1 MNFKKIFPILDWLPN
16 YNKTW
21 LSGDISSG
29 LTVGIMLIPQGIA
42 YAMIAG
48 LPPIYGL
55 YTAMIPQL
63 VYAVFGTSRQLAVG
77 PVAMDS
83 LIVASGVA
91 TLAEIGTDKFIEFA
105 VLLALFMGVLQVFF
119 GIFKLGFLV
128 NFLSKPVISGFTS
141 AAALIIGFNQLKHI
155 LGVNLGKSNK
165 LQDIV
170 VDVLAKLQETNVIT
184 LLIGTSSIAIL
195 ILFNKY
201 MKKIPAALVVVVFG
215 ILVVHVFGL
224 EEQGVSIVGAIPEG
238 LPDFRIPHFD
248 VQTLKELSP
257 IALTL
262 AFIAF
267 LEAISVAK
275 AIESKH
281 TEYKVLPNQELFA
294 LGMGNIIGSFF
305 QTYPATGGFSRTA
318 VSDQAGAKTP
328 LSALVSA
335 LVVGMTLLFLTPV
348 FYNLPKAVLG
358 AIIIVAVF
366 GLLDFKVPKQL
377 LVYSKRDL
385 VILNVT
391 LLVTA
396 TVGIKEGIII
406 GVLLSLGMLIYK
418 STKPHIAI
426 LGKVPG
432 THFYRNRKRFQDV
445 EIQEDILI
453 VRFDAQ
459 LHFANTTYFKDKLQ
473 EFTRFKGD
481 KLKFVI
487 IDGESLNNLD
497 SSAIYALHD
506 ILKYYDRKNIQLA
519 FTGLKGPVRDKM
531 VKSGLMDRIGAD
543 LCFMSIQEAVDHY
556 NSGFRKEHRF
566 QDYVEQ
572 SNT

>member
-1 MNFKKIFPILDWLPN
+1 MNIKTIIPILDWLPN
-16 YNKTW
+16 YNKAW

-29 LTVGIMLIPQGIA
+29 ITVGIMLIPQGIA

-63 VYAVFGTSRQLAVG
+63 VYAIFGTSRQLAVG

-91 TLAEIGTDKFIEFA
+91 ALAEIGSDKFIEFA
-105 VLLALFMGVLQVFF
+105 ILLALFMGVLQVLF

-141 AAALIIGFNQLKHI
+141 AAALIIGLNQLKHI
-155 LGVNLGKSNK
+155 LGVNLGKSNR

-170 VDVLAKLQETNVIT
+170 VDAVSHLQETNLIT
-184 LLIGTSSIAIL
+184 LVIGLTSIIML
-195 ILFNKY
+195 ILFKKY
-201 MKKIPAALVVVVFG
+201 LKKIPAALVVVIFG
-215 ILVVHVFGL
+215 ILVVKFLGL
-224 EEQGVSIVGAIPEG
+224 EEKGVSIVGVIPEG

-248 VQTLKELSP
+248 IQILKDLSP

-262 AFIAF
+262 SFIAF

-275 AIESKH
+275 AVESKH
-281 TEYKVLPNQELFA
+281 SDYKVLPNQELFA

-328 LSALVSA
+328 LSAIVSA
-335 LVVGMTLLFLTPV
+335 LIVGMTLLFLTPV

-358 AIIIVAVF
+358 AIIMVAVF

-377 LVYSKRDL
+377 LIYSKRDL
-385 VILNVT
+385 IILNVT

-396 TVGIKEGIII
+396 TIGIKEGIIVGI
-406 GVLLSLGMLIYK
+406 LLSLGMLIYK

-473 EFTRFKGD
+473 EFTKFKGD

-531 VKSGLMDRIGAD
+531 VKSGLMDRIGPEF
-543 LCFMSIQEAVDHY
+543 CFMSIQEAVDHY
-556 NSGFRKEHRF
+556 NSGFKKEHEF
-566 QDYVEQ
+566 QDYIEQ
-572 SNT
+572 SNI